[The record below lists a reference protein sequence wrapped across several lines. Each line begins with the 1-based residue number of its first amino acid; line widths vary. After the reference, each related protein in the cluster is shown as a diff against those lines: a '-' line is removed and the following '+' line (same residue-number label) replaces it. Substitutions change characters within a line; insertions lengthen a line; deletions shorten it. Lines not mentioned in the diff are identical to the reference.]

1 MGGWLRVGGGEGR
14 VLRPLVGMARLPR
27 ELLAGGVYHAFAR
40 GNRGSEIFADD
51 ADYAEYMELLRKAV
65 ERFRWHLLAY
75 CLMGNHVHLLVE
87 TPEPNLPE
95 GMQWLHG
102 KYGRYFN
109 DRHQLYGH
117 LFQGRYK
124 AVRQKSD
131 EQLWQAMR
139 YVALNPV
146 SAGLCERPGD
156 YRWSSYWATLAPSVE
171 PVALHRLSR
180 FIGAR
185 DDEQGVRRYQDLV
198 EERSR
203 DDLAALHPANAPV
216 SPVTP

>member
-1 MGGWLRVGGGEGR
+1 M
-14 VLRPLVGMARLPR
+14 GMARPPR
-27 ELLAGGVYHAFAR
+27 ELVAGGVYHAVAR

-51 ADYAEYMELLRKAV
+51 ADYEQYTKLLRAAV
-65 ERFRWHLLAY
+65 RRFRWHLLAY

-87 TPEPNLPE
+87 TPEPNLPA

-109 DRHQLYGH
+109 DRHELYGH

-146 SAGLCERPGD
+146 SAGLCERPRD
-156 YRWSSYWATLAPSVE
+156 YRWSSYWATLAPNVE
-171 PVALHRLSR
+171 AVALHRLSW
-180 FIGAR
+180 FIDAP
-185 DDEQGVRRYQDLV
+185 DDERGVRRYQDLV
-198 EERSR
+198 E
-203 DDLAALHPANAPV
+203 D
-216 SPVTP
+216 